1 MLIKINDVFEQNY
14 RFFNDD
20 EFKNDLI
27 DIPWDNIIS
36 LDNISV
42 SLTFDLVFARIDALL
57 DEHEPNL
64 NFLKRKYH

>member
-1 MLIKINDVFEQNY
+1 MLAGLTLKDFQHKTLIKINDVFEQNY

-36 LDNISV
+36 PDNI
-42 SLTFDLVFARIDALL
+42 
-57 DEHEPNL
+57 
-64 NFLKRKYH
+64 

>member
-36 LDNISV
+36 PDKISV
-42 SLTFDLVFARIDALL
+42 KFDFRIGLCK
-57 DEHEPNL
+57 NQSTV
-64 NFLKRKYH
+64 R

>member
-1 MLIKINDVFEQNY
+1 MLAGLTLKYFYHKTLIKINDVFEQNY

-36 LDNISV
+36 PDNISV
-42 SLTFDLVFARIDALL
+42 KFDFRIGLCK
-57 DEHEPNL
+57 NQSTV
-64 NFLKRKYH
+64 R

>member
-36 LDNISV
+36 PDNISV
-42 SLTFDLVFARIDALL
+42 KFDVRIGLCK
-57 DEHEPNL
+57 NQSTV
-64 NFLKRKYH
+64 R